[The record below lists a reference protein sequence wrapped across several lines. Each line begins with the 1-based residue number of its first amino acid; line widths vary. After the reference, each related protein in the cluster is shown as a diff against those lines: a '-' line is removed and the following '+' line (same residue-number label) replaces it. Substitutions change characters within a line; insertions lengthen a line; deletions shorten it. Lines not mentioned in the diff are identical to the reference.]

1 MSSISDAIPK
11 KSLHKARNSS
21 AFLSMIF
28 VKDFVCGGRVVDYF
42 WPPAILKKDF
52 LQRFLA
58 EGYQKIIPF
67 NIRLNSD
74 DPCPPCAPW
83 IKKRVL
89 RGLFRV
95 ASVDKFPVIRAIFVE
110 ESRNFA
116 NQNPFSA
123 MMHHKQH
130 QNKE

>member
-1 MSSISDAIPK
+1 
-11 KSLHKARNSS
+11 
-21 AFLSMIF
+21 MI
-28 VKDFVCGGRVVDYF
+28 RVLRV
-42 WPPAILKKDF
+42 L
-52 LQRFLA
+52 
-58 EGYQKIIPF
+58 
-67 NIRLNSD
+67 
-74 DPCPPCAPW
+74 
-83 IKKRVL
+83 RVL

-95 ASVDKFPVIRAIFVE
+95 PSVDKFPVIRATFVE

>member
-1 MSSISDAIPK
+1 
-11 KSLHKARNSS
+11 
-21 AFLSMIF
+21 MI
-28 VKDFVCGGRVVDYF
+28 DF
-42 WPPAILKKDF
+42 WPPAILKEDF
-52 LQRFLA
+52 PQRFLA
-58 EGYQKIIPF
+58 FRQLKKYPF

-74 DPCPPCAPW
+74 DPM
-83 IKKRVL
+83 IRVL

-95 ASVDKFPVIRAIFVE
+95 PSVDKFPVIRATFVE